1 MDSKAFQAADPFIL
15 SFFLPTLPL
24 SLPRQQN
31 DLHRTNKG
39 SSFRWGSSAVEGV
52 DDGAQEEGGE
62 GAHLRDTQQQDIF
75 HLSHWV

>member
-1 MDSKAFQAADPFIL
+1 MDSKAFKAANPHFL
-15 SFFLPTLPL
+15 FFL
-24 SLPRQQN
+24 N